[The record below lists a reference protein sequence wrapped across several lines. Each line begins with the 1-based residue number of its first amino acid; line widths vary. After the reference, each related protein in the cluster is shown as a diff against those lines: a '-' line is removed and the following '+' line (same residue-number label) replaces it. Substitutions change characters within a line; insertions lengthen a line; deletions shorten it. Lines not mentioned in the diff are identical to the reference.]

1 MKKSIGY
8 IALIALVGI
17 VITFFLMS
25 GSSERIRPGKELAL
39 EEQVRSI
46 PVTTVAAVEGTIQ
59 DYIRLSGDI
68 KAASSVAVYPD
79 VAGTLAAVRVEEGD
93 YVSAGEILAYV
104 DPSRPGADYS
114 YSPVDTPIAGTVT
127 QVYSD
132 VGDYVSASMP
142 VLEVGRLEKLEIE
155 AAVSERFVNRVAVGQ
170 RALIETDA
178 LPGSRLEAV
187 VTEVSPVVDQ
197 SSRTMDIQLAFA
209 GESRGVKAG
218 MLADITLILEEKQ
231 ETVKVPQD
239 VLTARMEGTYA
250 FVLNGTSV
258 EARRVETGI
267 IVDEIAEIISG
278 IEPGERVVASGMSML
293 TDGSLVQIIEEE
305 EALAAAGNLEETDA

>member
-8 IALIALVGI
+8 IALIAVVGV
-17 VITFFLMS
+17 VIAFFLMS
-25 GSSERIRPGKELAL
+25 GSNKRMRPGKELAL

-46 PVTTVAAVEGTIQ
+46 PVSTVAAVEGTIQ

-79 VAGTLAAVRVEEGD
+79 VAGTLAAIRAEEGD

-114 YSPVDTPIAGTVT
+114 NSPVDTPIAGTVT
-127 QVYSD
+127 KVYND
-132 VGDYVSASMP
+132 VGDFVSASMP

-155 AAVSERFVNRVAVGQ
+155 AAVSERYVNRVAVGQ
-170 RALIETDA
+170 QALIETDA

-197 SSRTMDIQLAFA
+197 TSRTMQIQLAFV

-218 MLADITLILEEKQ
+218 MLADVTLILEER
-231 ETVKVPQD
+231 EGTVKVPQE
-239 VLTARMEGTYA
+239 VLTERMDGIYA
-250 FVLNGTSV
+250 FVLKGSTV
-258 EARRVETGI
+258 ERRLVETGI
-267 IVDEIAEIISG
+267 VVDEIAEIISG
-278 IEPGERVVASGMSML
+278 IEAGETVVASGMSML
-293 TDGSLVQIIEEE
+293 TDGSLVQVIEEE
-305 EALAAAGNLEETDA
+305 EALAAAGNLEGIDA